1 MTEQENKE
9 IMNLADT
16 IKGEVNRMCVTSE
29 LDELDTMMQHAR
41 NNIEKLGVM
50 IYRAKFSEGSGS

>member
-16 IKGEVNRMCVTSE
+16 IKGEVIRMCVTEE
-29 LDELDTMMQHAR
+29 LEELDTMMQHAR
-41 NNIEKLGVM
+41 INIEKLGVM
-50 IYRAKFSEGSGS
+50 IYRAKFAEGGDS

>member
-16 IKGEVNRMCVTSE
+16 IKGEVNRMCITSN
-29 LDELDTMMQHAR
+29 LNELDTMAEHAII
-41 NNIEKLGVM
+41 NIQELEKM
-50 IYRAKFSEGSGS
+50 IYRAKFAKGGKE

>member
-16 IKGEVNRMCVTSE
+16 IKGEINRICITSNLNE
-29 LDELDTMMQHAR
+29 LDSMAEHAIINIQELET
-41 NNIEKLGVM
+41 M
-50 IYRAKFSEGSGS
+50 IYRAKFAKGGTE

>member
-16 IKGEVNRMCVTSE
+16 IKGEVNRMCVTKDLEE
-29 LDELDTMMQHAR
+29 LDSMMQHVR
-41 NNIEKLGVM
+41 INVEKLGVM
-50 IYRAKFSEGSGS
+50 IYRAKFAEGSDS

>member
-16 IKGEVNRMCVTSE
+16 IKGEVNRMCVTSNINE
-29 LDELDTMMQHAR
+29 LDSMAEHAIINIQELET
-41 NNIEKLGVM
+41 M
-50 IYRAKFSEGSGS
+50 IYRAKFAKGGKE

>member
-16 IKGEVNRMCVTSE
+16 IKGEVNRMCVTNDLEE
-29 LDELDTMMQHAR
+29 LDSMMQHAR

-50 IYRAKFSEGSGS
+50 IYRAKFAEGGGS

>member
-9 IMNLADT
+9 IMNLVDT
-16 IKGEVNRMCVTSE
+16 IKGEVNRMCVTKELEE
-29 LDELDTMMQHAR
+29 LDSMMQHAR

-50 IYRAKFSEGSGS
+50 IYRAKFAEGSDS

>member
-16 IKGEVNRMCVTSE
+16 IKGEVNRMCVTNDLEE
-29 LDELDTMMQHAR
+29 LDSMMLHAR

-50 IYRAKFSEGSGS
+50 IYRAKFAEGGGS